1 MANGDELYFEHVL
14 FTIYIKLFVIW
25 RKVKRWKMCLKEI
38 ISLIFSFLFLQ
49 ALKGVKSRQKGVSV
63 ITTVGGNLKC
73 KFVYT
78 VVLQPWTD
86 MMAQKVK
93 RSHIRAMRVFWI
105 TYACF
110 E

>member
-1 MANGDELYFEHVL
+1 MCFKRKHL
-14 FTIYIKLFVIW
+14 F
-25 RKVKRWKMCLKEI
+25 I
-38 ISLIFSFLFLQ
+38 ISFFLQ